1 MSLQQHKSNGA
12 LVSGQLEHAFDTDFF
27 RFNFQAGRNSSI
39 EFRSPSIT
47 HQLAR
52 QLFRLL
58 FHAPNRGESIR
69 LRAPVSA
76 PGSLW
81 LYWTAPHDGTY
92 SLSVEHCAGDHAN
105 YSSRVAARNPSSDD
119 HGDDEKTATTISTE
133 SPAAGFIDYPSDV
146 DFFSFNAS
154 DGYEYHLLIKS
165 ETLEAPMADLV
176 KPDGRRA
183 YEDMLFATGGR
194 GTTRLTGC
202 PRNQRLSGLA
212 GSPNTLRGCTPPP
225 IAIK

>member
-1 MSLQQHKSNGA
+1 MNLQQHKSNGA
-12 LVSGQLEHAFDTDFF
+12 LVSGELEHAFDTDFF

-58 FHAPNRGESIR
+58 FHAPNGGER

-92 SLSVEHCAGDHAN
+92 LLSVEHGAGDHPN
-105 YSSRVAARNPSSDD
+105 YSLRV
-119 HGDDEKTATTISTE
+119 
-133 SPAAGFIDYPSDV
+133 
-146 DFFSFNAS
+146 
-154 DGYEYHLLIKS
+154 
-165 ETLEAPMADLV
+165 
-176 KPDGRRA
+176 
-183 YEDMLFATGGR
+183 ATGGR
-194 GTTRLTGC
+194 GDYSVNWLPKEPTRYLIMVDSPLGHI
-202 PRNQRLSGLA
+202 
-212 GSPNTLRGCTPPP
+212 GSYEPSVRRV
-225 IAIK
+225 K

>member
-12 LVSGQLEHAFDTDFF
+12 LVSGELEHAFDTDFF
-27 RFNFQAGRNSSI
+27 RFIFQAGRNSSI

-92 SLSVEHCAGDHAN
+92 LLSVEHGAGEHTN
-105 YSSRVAARNPSSDD
+105 YSLRVAA
-119 HGDDEKTATTISTE
+119 KTRAVTTMTTTKR
-133 SPAAGFIDYPSDV
+133 
-146 DFFSFNAS
+146 
-154 DGYEYHLLIKS
+154 LLIQS
-165 ETLEAPMADLV
+165 
-176 KPDGRRA
+176 
-183 YEDMLFATGGR
+183 
-194 GTTRLTGC
+194 RLNLL
-202 PRNQRLSGLA
+202 PQDS
-212 GSPNTLRGCTPPP
+212 
-225 IAIK
+225 

>member
-12 LVSGQLEHAFDTDFF
+12 LVSGELEHAFDTDSF

-92 SLSVEHCAGDHAN
+92 LLSVEHGAGEHAN
-105 YSSRVAARNPSSDD
+105 YSLRVAAKNPSRDD
-119 HGDDEKTATTISTE
+119 HDDDEKTATTISTE
-133 SPAAGFIDYPSDV
+133 SPAAGFIGYPSDV

-154 DGYEYHLLIKS
+154 DGYEYHLFIKS

-183 YEDMLFATGGR
+183 YEDMLFATGAG
-194 GTTRLTGC
+194 
-202 PRNQRLSGLA
+202 GL
-212 GSPNTLRGCTPPP
+212 LD
-225 IAIK
+225 